1 MKHSVFD
8 SDLNKDELDKL
19 IAERPE
25 LAVLREFGEIS
36 VEVDGDA
43 KDEDNTFDVGDGT
56 TGGDVDRVVD
66 DEGLSVTWF
75 PDESDLQY
83 LKEQEDVNQDD
94 LKRFES
100 AIHSEPRKTVSVD
113 LVNVLTSE
121 ALEEIKKKL
130 LETLE

>member
-1 MKHSVFD
+1 MKTSVMD
-8 SDLNKDELDKL
+8 SDFNRDELDKL

-36 VEVDGDA
+36 VEVDGNS

-56 TGGDVDRVVD
+56 TAGGVDLVVD
-66 DEGLSVTWF
+66 DEGLTVTWF

-83 LKEQEDVNQDD
+83 LKEQEDVNAED
-94 LKRFES
+94 LKRFEA
-100 AIHSEPRKTVSVD
+100 AIHSEPRKNISVD
-113 LVNVLTSE
+113 LVNVLTSD

-130 LETLE
+130 LETLA